1 MGNLVKPEGRERDRF
16 VAEVVIAWVLTVFGA
31 FWLCVFD
38 VLLSGEQCS
47 HRTWDV
53 RTTRMGERVTSQAV
67 LVLVL
72 LTCRKLAQYAKIDDF
87 LVSFSV
93 LGHGEYV

>member
-1 MGNLVKPEGRERDRF
+1 
-16 VAEVVIAWVLTVFGA
+16 
-31 FWLCVFD
+31 
-38 VLLSGEQCS
+38 
-47 HRTWDV
+47 
-53 RTTRMGERVTSQAV
+53 MGERVTSQAV